1 MLLERNCLALDSGC
15 VCVLLVFALFFR
27 RLEVEGVIERV
38 SIGGTIDEEATGVA
52 GILFPAA
59 AAALVAA
66 RYDISA
72 LDPIIGL

>member
-1 MLLERNCLALDSGC
+1 M
-15 VCVLLVFALFFR
+15 
-27 RLEVEGVIERV
+27 IERV